1 MLDYLKQG
9 NNQTIEKLVISAYEN
24 NLKYLA
30 ITDDGNMARV
40 QDFYWLC
47 RHYNISPIIGCKI
60 TTDTGDKLTLLAT
73 SDRGYH
79 SLMHLST
86 LNMTTGVTENDLEKY
101 SKELVCLSGS
111 YENRM
116 HKALLSSNN
125 DTAREIANFYKY
137 IFKERFYI
145 ELTSNV
151 TKEDKLLTS
160 LLVQMA
166 ENLEIEYVAS
176 IKPQEGMESL
186 FSEYPKALSNRAEI
200 AELCNFDIDFEG
212 PHIPSFTF
220 SEEFRDP
227 FEYLRFLAF
236 QGLYEKDLYS
246 PFHIK
251 RLEYELEKI
260 KGQKG
265 MASYILMVLDLMNWT
280 REQSILCSIGCG
292 TANCSLI
299 CYCLGIT
306 DIDPVLNDLPFERFF
321 KDFNISNIDLQVDK
335 NRREDV
341 LNYLVCKYGEEKTAR
356 VLRSE
361 KSGNSLI
368 MHEYGLAIAEDDIS
382 NHIPLF
388 TYKTP
393 NGSIKASQYT
403 FETLEEH
410 GVVPLC
416 ILDSEYLTNLKV
428 AEKKIQRFDPDFSLN
443 KIPEND
449 SKSLRMIAEGKTG
462 GIYLLESEY
471 VRQWLKK
478 IKPETWDEVMN
489 VVSLC
494 KTKSDVLLAK
504 YMRAKV
510 QNINEEPIDHC
521 MERFLDSSHG
531 ILIYEEQL
539 MQIIHAYS
547 GVSLSTAN
555 TMRMVLQAGKYS
567 ASLVLSFAEA
577 TQSKGHGR
585 MQIIR
590 MLDFLSESTPTLTC
604 KSQMFSQAHIAYMQA
619 YLVANYSELL

>member
-30 ITDDGNMARV
+30 ITDDGSMTRV
-40 QDFYWLC
+40 LDFYWLC
-47 RHYNISPIIGCKI
+47 RHYDITPIIGCKI

-79 SLMHLST
+79 NLMHLSS
-86 LNMTTGVTENDLEKY
+86 LNMTTGVTEKDLEKY
-101 SKELVCLSGS
+101 CKDLICLSTSFNNAIYKEL
-111 YENRM
+111 
-116 HKALLSSNN
+116 
-125 DTAREIANFYKY
+125 
-137 IFKERFYI
+137 FKDRFYI
-145 ELTSNV
+145 LLTNNV

-166 ENLEIEYVAS
+166 ENLEIEYVATS
-176 IKPQEGMESL
+176 DDSMKTQEEMEEL
-186 FSEYPKALSNRAEI
+186 FQEYPKAISNRDKI
-200 AELCNFDIDFEG
+200 AELCTFEINFEG
-212 PHIPSFTF
+212 PYIPSFTF

-236 QGLYEKDLYS
+236 QGLYEKNLYS

-265 MASYILMVLDLMNWT
+265 MANYFLMVLDLVNWIN
-280 REQSILCSIGCG
+280 ENNILYSIGSG

-306 DIDPVLNDLPFERFF
+306 VVDPVLNDLPFERFF
-321 KDFNISNIDLQVDK
+321 KDFNISSIDLNVEE

-341 LNYLVCKYGEEKTAR
+341 INYLVCKYGEDKTAR
-356 VLRSE
+356 VLRFE
-361 KSGNSLI
+361 KTDNSCI
-368 MHEYGLAIAEDDIS
+368 MHEYGLAISEDNIS

-388 TYKTP
+388 THITP
-393 NGSIKASQYT
+393 DGNKKASQYS
-403 FETLEEH
+403 FEVLEDH

-416 ILDSEYLTNLKV
+416 ILGSKQLTNLKNS
-428 AEKKIQRFDPDFSLN
+428 EKKIQTFNPDFSLS

-449 SKSLRMIAEGKTG
+449 SETLKMIAEGNTD

-478 IKPETWDEVMN
+478 IKPETWDEVMDIL
-489 VVSLC
+489 SLC

-510 QNINEEPIDHC
+510 QNINEEPIDQC
-521 MERFLDSSHG
+521 MGRFLDSSHR

-547 GVSLSTAN
+547 DVSLRTAN

-577 TQSKGHGR
+577 AQSKGHGR

-604 KSQMFSQAHIAYMQA
+604 KSQMFDQAHIANMQA